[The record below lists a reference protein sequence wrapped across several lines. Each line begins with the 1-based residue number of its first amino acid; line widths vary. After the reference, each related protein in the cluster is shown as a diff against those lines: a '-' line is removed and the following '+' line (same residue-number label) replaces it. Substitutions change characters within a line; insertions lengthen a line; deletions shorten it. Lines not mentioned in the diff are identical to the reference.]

1 MKILTTRCKF
11 QAFVPLFALV
21 TVLLIGAAHSA
32 HAAKKRGWLGVAI
45 QEMTPSLQEALNAG
59 DQWGLV
65 ITEVMDDSPA
75 ERAGLREEDII
86 LKYDGKPV
94 TRFDELA
101 RLVRRTR
108 PGTEVTLVI
117 LRDGKQMEIRV
128 KIGKRPRRETNV
140 FLWRGPGKTI
150 EIRGGHPRLGVR
162 VHDLDKDLASY
173 FDVDAYEGVLV
184 LEVME
189 DSPAEEA
196 GLKAGDVILRIDD
209 EKVRDADDLRDIL
222 ADYDEGDEVTLEIVR
237 HGKRQSITVT
247 LEGKGF
253 FSSFSW
259 PPFPG
264 FRLFDDDCDENV
276 IIIRPDL
283 RHRLHKLR
291 SELQQQKERL
301 MRINPGILVLDDLKV
316 I

>member
-1 MKILTTRCKF
+1 MRIKRMQWPWIASWLM
-11 QAFVPLFALV
+11 LALLV
-21 TVLLIGAAHSA
+21 FSSAPHSA
-32 HAAKKRGWLGVAI
+32 FAAKQRGWLGVAI

-65 ITEVMDDSPA
+65 ITEVMDGSPA

-94 TRFDELA
+94 TRFEELA

-108 PGTEVTLVI
+108 PGTDVTLVI

-128 KIGKRPRRETNV
+128 KIGKRPRRDSNV

-162 VHDLDKDLASY
+162 VHDLDKDLASF

-209 EKVRDADDLRDIL
+209 EKVHDADELREIL
-222 ADYDEGDEVTLEIVR
+222 EDYDEGDEVTLEIVR
-237 HGKRQSITVT
+237 HGKRQRFTVT
-247 LEGKGF
+247 LEGKRFFGGF
-253 FSSFSW
+253 WW

-264 FRLFDDDCDENV
+264 FQMFDDDCEDKV

-283 RHRLHKLR
+283 RHRLHQLR
-291 SELQQQKERL
+291 QELQRRKERL
-301 MRINPGILVLDDLKV
+301 MRRNPGILVLDDLKV

>member
-1 MKILTTRCKF
+1 MRIKRVQWLWIATWL
-11 QAFVPLFALV
+11 VLALLV
-21 TVLLIGAAHSA
+21 FSSVADSA
-32 HAAKKRGWLGVAI
+32 LAAKQRGWLGVAI
-45 QEMTPSLQEALNAG
+45 QEMTPSLQEDLNAG
-59 DQWGLV
+59 DHWGLV

-108 PGTEVTLVI
+108 PGTEVTLVT

-128 KIGKRPRRETNV
+128 KIGKRPRRGSNV

-162 VHDLDKDLASY
+162 VHELDKYLASY

-196 GLKAGDVILRIDD
+196 GIKAGDVILRIDD
-209 EKVRDADDLRDIL
+209 EKVHDADELCEIL

-237 HGKRQSITVT
+237 HGKRQRLTVT
-247 LEGKGF
+247 LEGKRF
-253 FSSFSW
+253 FNSFSW

-264 FRLFDDDCDENV
+264 FRLFNDDCDDNV

-283 RHRLHKLR
+283 RHRLHKPL
-291 SELQQQKERL
+291 SELQKQKERL
-301 MRINPGILVLDDLKV
+301 MRINPGILVFDDLKV